1 MSSAITVREIMT
13 REFLGV
19 SESDDLLET
28 VELLLDEAADCAV
41 VLRGPDPVGA
51 LDERDALSLL
61 VGETDP
67 AAATVTD
74 VMDDGVV
81 RVASDASLTAAA
93 EAMAREEADWLLV
106 VEDEPVG
113 VVSAYD
119 IATASTIAPVVGD
132 GTVSTATEPSPT
144 YDTQGICEHCGTLT
158 HDLVTV
164 NGQSVCANCREN

>member
-41 VLRGPDPVGA
+41 VLRGRDPVGA
-51 LDERDALSLL
+51 LDEQRKRIAL

-81 RVASDASLTAAA
+81 RIASDASLAAA
-93 EAMAREEADWLLV
+93 AGAMAREDADWLLV

-119 IATASTIAPVVGD
+119 VATASTIAPAGEG
-132 GTVSTATEPSPT
+132 GTVSTTSDPT
-144 YDTQGICEHCGTLT
+144 PAYDTQGICEHCGTLT
-158 HDLVTV
+158 HDLVNV
-164 NGQSVCANCREN
+164 NGQSICTNCRES